1 MVDLTHGGWTA
12 AGWNRVCDVIERSEY
27 DYSCGFILWLGN
39 NPLIWQGFANKA
51 LKAHSGGH
59 KHRFGAKAI
68 LEILRWES
76 VKNDSEKTFKI
87 NNNRAPD
94 LARLV
99 MDCKPEMKGY
109 FQIRRSAYKNDAPK

>member
-1 MVDLTHGGWTA
+1 MSDWSTSGWARVLTVVHA
-12 AGWNRVCDVIERSEY
+12 SDY
-27 DYSCGFILWLGN
+27 DYSDDFLDWLRK
-39 NPLIWQGFANKA
+39 NPEIWQGFANKA
-51 LKAHSGGH
+51 LAAHAGGH

-76 VKNDSEKTFKI
+76 FLADADKTFKI

-99 MDCKPEMKGY
+99 MDCKPELRGY
-109 FQIRRSAYKNDAPK
+109 FQIRGSAYRGDAPK

>member
-1 MVDLTHGGWTA
+1 MSEWTTEGWKQILNIVS
-12 AGWNRVCDVIERSEY
+12 WSDY
-27 DYSCGFILWLGN
+27 DYGDDFIAWLRK
-39 NPLIWQGFANKA
+39 NPAIWQGFVQKA
-51 LKAHSGGH
+51 LYAYRGDH

-76 VKNDSEKTFKI
+76 FVSDADKTFKI
-87 NNNRAPD
+87 NNNYAPD

-109 FQIRRSAYKNDAPK
+109 FKIRGSAYRNDAPK